1 MSISELKS
9 CKQILAPALV
19 AFCLFG
25 GACVAGEN
33 SGASDNFKTDGA
45 LVHFLM
51 KSDPVLSRVTGGCK
65 NISVTRYKSS
75 DGLAKFN
82 IKGFCETKNIPE
94 EDLDCPGYNIDVTGT
109 IDNSIQA
116 TARKISLTLV
126 CGS

>member
-1 MSISELKS
+1 MSTLKL
-9 CKQILAPALV
+9 KFRGRILAPALV
-19 AFCLFG
+19 ALCLFG
-25 GACVAGEN
+25 NTCVASEGPGTGN
-33 SGASDNFKTDGA
+33 NFKTDDA

-51 KSDPVLSRVTGGCK
+51 KSDPVLSRVAGGCE

-75 DGLAKFN
+75 DGLANFN
-82 IKGFCETKNIPE
+82 IKGFCKTRNIPE